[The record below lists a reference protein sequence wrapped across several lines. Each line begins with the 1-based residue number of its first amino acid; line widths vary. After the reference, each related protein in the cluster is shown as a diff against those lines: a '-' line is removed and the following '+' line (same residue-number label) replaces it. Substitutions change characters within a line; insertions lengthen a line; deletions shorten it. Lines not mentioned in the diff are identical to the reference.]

1 MNADALLSGIS
12 IGLLISFVALGFA
25 LTFSVL
31 KFINFAHSDLL
42 TVGAYLTYLCTRTF
56 GLNILFGAAIAIAAT
71 GLLGA
76 LIERFAFRPLRN
88 QRLSMF
94 VSSFGVSLVLNA
106 VITLCFGS
114 SSRLLSS
121 YAGTV
126 QAGPVRLTYV
136 ELWAFLTFA
145 ALFLLIAYTLQ
156 RTQYGLAI
164 RAVAENWDGV
174 ALLGIPCDRLVSITF
189 FVSSSL
195 AATAGIM
202 LAMMSGLTPQMG
214 QRYGIW
220 AFAIV
225 VVAGLGN
232 ILGIPI
238 TGLLTGVVIA
248 AVMAT
253 FGSYTYVNV
262 ALFGIMSLVLLTRP
276 EGIFGLRLRR
286 I

>member
-1 MNADALLSGIS
+1 MNTDVLLSGIS

-42 TVGAYLTYLCTRTF
+42 TVGAYLTYVCTQTL
-56 GLNILFGAAIAIAAT
+56 GLNILLGAAIAVAAT
-71 GLLGA
+71 GLLGV

-114 SSRLLSS
+114 SSRVLSNYEGS
-121 YAGTV
+121 V
-126 QAGPVRLTYV
+126 QAGSLRLSYV

-145 ALFLLIAYTLQ
+145 GLFLLIAYTLR

-174 ALLGIPCDRLVSITF
+174 AFLGIPCDRLVSITF
-189 FVSSSL
+189 FVSSAL

-232 ILGIPI
+232 VMGIPI
-238 TGLLTGVVIA
+238 TGLFTGVVIA
-248 AVMAT
+248 GVMAT

-262 ALFGIMSLVLLTRP
+262 ALFGLMSLVLLTRP
-276 EGIFGLRLRR
+276 EGVSGLRLRR